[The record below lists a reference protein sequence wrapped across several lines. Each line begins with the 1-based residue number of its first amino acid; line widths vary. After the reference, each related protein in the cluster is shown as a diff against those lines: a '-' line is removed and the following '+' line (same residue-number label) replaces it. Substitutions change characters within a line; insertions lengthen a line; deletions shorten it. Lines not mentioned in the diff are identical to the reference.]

1 MKKQKQRVGQT
12 IDSVEA
18 LKNFPGE
25 LKNYAT
31 EESKKA
37 VFDMWEQILNPN
49 RKTDQKKAGEL
60 RPGEELNLK
69 EDKKE
74 VRIEAGLEYASE
86 IIHAEKRREAAI
98 QHETKSRI
106 QEILIEIKQL
116 TKSSQ
121 ELSIQFKDVA
131 KVENIPAKAGKYDIN
146 FIEWVL
152 SMIRSAQKRV
162 ETAVSWT
169 QALQSKKNQ
178 KQYWS
183 LFKKHGTS
191 FGLSGERVVATQ
203 VG

>member
-1 MKKQKQRVGQT
+1 MKKQKQVRRS

-18 LKNFPGE
+18 LKSLPEE
-25 LKNYAT
+25 LRRSLSQ
-31 EESKKA
+31 EGKKA
-37 VFDMWEQILNPN
+37 IFDAWQEILNPN
-49 RKTDQKKAGEL
+49 PKSEQRKVSGDL
-60 RPGEELNLK
+60 RPGEELNFK
-69 EDKKE
+69 EEKQT
-74 VRIEAGLEYASE
+74 VHVEAGIDYAGE
-86 IIHAEKRREAAI
+86 IIHAEKRAEA
-98 QHETKSRI
+98 QTEHETKTRI

-116 TKSSQ
+116 TKSSK
-121 ELSIQFKDVA
+121 ELSVQFKDVA
-131 KVENIPAKAGKYDIN
+131 KVEAVPEKAGKYDIN

-152 SMIRSAQKRV
+152 AMIRSAQKRV

-169 QALQSKKNQ
+169 QALHSKRNQ